1 MHARFEPLPAP
12 TRSQEAY
19 DTAQALRER
28 PGEWARIQDL
38 GNLNRAT
45 NLAYRIRTGRHGA
58 FRPAGAFDATA
69 RSSKDGTAT
78 VWACYRG
85 SPKADAAL
93 RGLAEQP
100 TAAQNR

>member
-12 TRSQEAY
+12 SRSQDAY
-19 DTAQALRER
+19 HTAKVLRER
-28 PGEWARIQDL
+28 PNEWAHIETL

-69 RSSKDGTAT
+69 RLADDGTAS
-78 VWACYRG
+78 VYACYMG
-85 SPKADAAL
+85 
-93 RGLAEQP
+93 
-100 TAAQNR
+100 TAGKQNSVARTATPQDIST

>member
-19 DTAQALRER
+19 DTAQALREH
-28 PGEWARIQDL
+28 PDEWAHIDNL

-45 NLAYRIRTGRHGA
+45 NLAYRIRTGRHSA

-69 RSSKDGTAT
+69 RLAEDGTAS
-78 VWACYRG
+78 VYACYI
-85 SPKADAAL
+85 SADE
-93 RGLAEQP
+93 RDSS
-100 TAAQNR
+100 